1 MLNGYA
7 QQNTSTGE
15 YYIPAGTPRTTSL
28 SYFAENKV
36 DGSNIAETA
45 SQSIKPVWENNYQ
58 GNSVTTYLG
67 NNGRLAVGVPDAP
80 VTLTGDTALR
90 GTKTLK
96 GRDMKE
102 NEAFEFM
109 LTAGDDSTK
118 KAIQDGEV
126 TIAQNGDKAVVAGAE
141 DGVTNR
147 IPVWRC
153 YIYKGRKLYI

>member
-1 MLNGYA
+1 MGKQL
-7 QQNTSTGE
+7 
-15 YYIPAGTPRTTSL
+15 
-28 SYFAENKV
+28 
-36 DGSNIAETA
+36 
-45 SQSIKPVWENNYQ
+45 Q

-141 DGVTNR
+141 DGVTTEFQFGDVTFTKAGNYTFD
-147 IPVWRC
+147 IKENVPQTQA
-153 YIYKGRKLYI
+153 GG